1 MGGNGRP
8 RWLRSIAALGLILI
22 AGMAE
27 AAPSRRGEVPET
39 NKAQM
44 PAKAPAP
51 AEVPASARTPPAR
64 PPDLAKPP
72 PAAPAATPQAAKPAE
87 PQPSSEPAPDGR
99 NACLRAL
106 LAVPGNR
113 VRQPDGKQR
122 PPSDPACQVADPVTV
137 EALAV
142 RNAEGPGSIAFEPPV
157 TVSCALAT
165 TLAQWLD
172 DSLQPLAR
180 GHFGKDLTSLRVG
193 GGHECRRRNRSTA
206 GPLSEHAT
214 GRALDIFAFAAGG
227 ERAGGIK
234 VVVEKPEGLVQ
245 TRFLQA
251 VRHSACG
258 AFATSLGPGSDA
270 AHANHLH
277 VDIQA
282 RRSASTRFCQ

>member
-1 MGGNGRP
+1 MDGELRP
-8 RWLRSIAALGLILI
+8 RRLGSIAVLGLILV

-27 AAPSRRGEVPET
+27 AAPSRRGEAPS
-39 NKAQM
+39 
-44 PAKAPAP
+44 PAKTP
-51 AEVPASARTPPAR
+51 VTARTPPVR

-72 PAAPAATPQAAKPAE
+72 PAVPAAAPQVTKPAE
-87 PQPSSEPAPDGR
+87 PQPASEPAPDGK

-113 VRQPDGKQR
+113 IRQPDGKQR
-122 PPSDPACQVADPVTV
+122 HPPDPACQVTDPVTI

-165 TLAQWLD
+165 ILAQWLD

-180 GHFGKDLTSLRVG
+180 GHLGKDLTSLRVG
-193 GGHECRRRNRSTA
+193 GGHECRRRNRATA

-234 VVVEKPEGLVQ
+234 VVVEKPEGLIQ

>member
-1 MGGNGRP
+1 MAGNGRLLG
-8 RWLRSIAALGLILI
+8 LRSIATLGLILI
-22 AGMAE
+22 AGMTE
-27 AAPSRRGEVPET
+27 AAPSRRGEAPL
-39 NKAQM
+39 
-44 PAKAPAP
+44 PAKTP
-51 AEVPASARTPPAR
+51 VPAKTPPVR
-64 PPDLAKPP
+64 PPDLTKPP
-72 PAAPAATPQAAKPAE
+72 PTVPAATPQAAKPAE
-87 PQPSSEPAPDGR
+87 PKPSSEPAPDGK
-99 NACLRAL
+99 NACLSAL
-106 LAVPGNR
+106 LAIPGNR
-113 VRQPDGKQR
+113 VRQPDGNQR
-122 PPSDPACQVADPVTV
+122 SPADPACQVADPVIV

-165 TLAQWLD
+165 TLSQWLD

-180 GHFGKDLTSLRVG
+180 GHLGKDLTSLRVG

-214 GRALDIFAFAAGG
+214 GRALDIFAFAAGD

-234 VVVEKPEGLVQ
+234 VVVEKPAGLIQ

-251 VRHSACG
+251 VRNSACG

>member
-1 MGGNGRP
+1 MGGNGRSH
-8 RWLRSIAALGLILI
+8 WLRSIVALALILVSS
-22 AGMAE
+22 MAE
-27 AAPSRRGEVPET
+27 AAPSRRGEVPV
-39 NKAQM
+39 
-44 PAKAPAP
+44 PAK
-51 AEVPASARTPPAR
+51 VPVPARTPPAR

-72 PAAPAATPQAAKPAE
+72 PAVPTSTPQAAKPPE
-87 PQPSSEPAPDGR
+87 PQPSSEPAPDGK
-99 NACLRAL
+99 NACVRAL

-122 PPSDPACQVADPVTV
+122 LPSDPACQVADPVTV

-180 GHFGKDLTSLRVG
+180 GHLGTDLTSLQVG

-234 VVVEKPEGLVQ
+234 VVVERPKGLIQ